1 MGWCSSEDREQT
13 DREIEQQ
20 PDEETRNTVQTCPQ
34 NAVQINIALTIDDG
48 PRTGITDS
56 IASFLVS
63 ESVPAT
69 WYIVKSNLDSMPS
82 GYIDTIRSRVRDD
95 GHEIAIHEA
104 LPTAAASSDVVSPE
118 TIDDNT
124 EHVAP
129 LPTRSHNRYRS
140 LSDWAQHL
148 ANFKQEL
155 VNRGLTITFYRPPGG
170 LLTEISE
177 MMTFYGNNG
186 SARDIIPWINE
197 NYKSGRTVSP
207 ADRRAALFR
216 IIGSANRGDIFD
228 TLNEFIT
235 TLSTTSLLLWGSDK
249 ILGSARRNA
258 ANERQIVLNHWG
270 VQSWFAEIAPSR
282 NNAIQK
288 LERRFRRRTSATTVD
303 DTVAP
308 YLVILTHD
316 NSGYLSHIQRTIK
329 EMKSHPRVQNDEFCL
344 NFVTMSELRRLVSSD
359 PLNR

>member
-1 MGWCSSEDREQT
+1 MGWWSSEDREQT

-48 PRTGITDS
+48 PRARITDE

-63 ESVPAT
+63 ERVPAT

-82 GYIDTIRSRVRDD
+82 GYIDTILSRVSND

-104 LPTAAASSDVVSPE
+104 LPETASSAVVSPE
-118 TIDDNT
+118 SIDDNT

-177 MMTFYGNNG
+177 MMTLYGRNNG
-186 SARDIIPWINE
+186 SAIASARAIIPWINE
-197 NYKSGRTVSP
+197 NYKSGRTVSSV
-207 ADRRAALFR
+207 DRCAALYI
-216 IIGSANRGDIFD
+216 IIGSDNLDVIFD
-228 TLNEFIT
+228 TLN
-235 TLSTTSLLLWGSDK
+235 
-249 ILGSARRNA
+249 
-258 ANERQIVLNHWG
+258 
-270 VQSWFAEIAPSR
+270 
-282 NNAIQK
+282 
-288 LERRFRRRTSATTVD
+288 
-303 DTVAP
+303 
-308 YLVILTHD
+308 
-316 NSGYLSHIQRTIK
+316 
-329 EMKSHPRVQNDEFCL
+329 
-344 NFVTMSELRRLVSSD
+344 
-359 PLNR
+359 